1 MLSAPKKI
9 LATIIPITF
18 IGLFYLFAVNQWDQR
33 YLFFV
38 AAIAATLIALW
49 FCFSNLKR
57 ARLIEDTPTSKI
69 RSAAQGYVELS
80 GFARLPADQTI
91 LFAPL
96 TLKQCLWFR
105 YTIEEYRQSGKHSSW
120 QIIEERRSDNYF
132 ELDDHS
138 GKCLIDP
145 RDAETTSLH
154 RESWKGDTRNPLGI
168 SGASI
173 SANFGFGERYRYS
186 EWRIHD
192 GDIVYTLG
200 HLQTRRGTSLNEQI
214 QERQNEIL
222 SDLKLDQATLLKRF
236 DSNSDGEISQ
246 VEWERARRH
255 AQIQASKEITHIIT
269 DESIS
274 ILGVSDQHSDQPFIL
289 SGIDPEILAKRY
301 RWKAFGCAVGFI
313 AGCLGTAWLITQLF
327 GINALS

>member
-1 MLSAPKKI
+1 MLSASKKI

-18 IGLFYLFAVNQWDQR
+18 IGLFYLFDANQWDQR
-33 YLFFV
+33 YLFIV
-38 AAIAATLIALW
+38 ASIAATLTALW

-120 QIIEERRSDNYF
+120 QIVEERHSENYF

-138 GKCLIDP
+138 GTCLIDP
-145 RDAETTSLH
+145 RGAETTSLH
-154 RESWKGDTRNPLGI
+154 RESWKGDVRHPVSVDHT
-168 SGASI
+168 SI
-173 SANFGFGERYRYS
+173 SSSFGLGERYRYS

-214 QERQNEIL
+214 KQRQSEIL
-222 SDLKLDQATLLKRF
+222 NELKLDQANLLKRF
-236 DSNSDGEISQ
+236 DTNSDGEISQ
-246 VEWERARRH
+246 AEWERARRH
-255 AQIQASKEITHIIT
+255 AQIQASKEITNIIK

-274 ILGVSDQHSDQPFIL
+274 VLGSNDQLSDQPFIL
-289 SGIDPEILAKRY
+289 SGIDSEILAKRY
-301 RWKAFGCAVGFI
+301 RWKAFGCAAGFVL
-313 AGCLGTAWLITQLF
+313 GCLGTAWIIAKLF
-327 GINALS
+327 GIHILN